1 MTFKDLRALGHD
13 YTTTL
18 HSRKMES
25 YDGLLL
31 NKAIKTVRV
40 YKGHRKLHAQS
51 TGTHR
56 PSGGHPPQ
64 HDLTQTSKEKLKTS
78 STRQTTSWL
87 ASSISSF
94 TRPRTT
100 ESRSTKESWP
110 HSGRRTATSSHVQEQ
125 PLAGPEPEVTFH
137 AGPMA
142 NNAAD
147 NALQRLR
154 INECQKPNLLA
165 HDATPEEFRS
175 WAKRFKA
182 FCASSML
189 QHGPIKEQQAYLNMC
204 LDIMLET
211 SFGSKID
218 PDMPIFQDDENPD
231 DNYCIQHLEDL
242 FLRKYLLDT
251 RCYNYFN
258 SRQPRGM
265 TMSTFIPTLK
275 KKPKKQKSLVYE
287 TTNYTH

>member
-1 MTFKDLRALGHD
+1 MAGLQYLILHETTDDGIEKYERELAALGQED
-13 YTTTL
+13 SNL
-18 HSRKMES
+18 
-25 YDGLLL
+25 
-31 NKAIKTVRV
+31 I
-40 YKGHRKLHAQS
+40 
-51 TGTHR
+51 
-56 PSGGHPPQ
+56 
-64 HDLTQTSKEKLKTS
+64 
-78 STRQTTSWL
+78 TR
-87 ASSISSF
+87 A
-94 TRPRTT
+94 R
-100 ESRSTKESWP
+100 
-110 HSGRRTATSSHVQEQ
+110 AAM
-125 PLAGPEPEVTFH
+125 LAGPEPEVTFH

-182 FCASSML
+182 FYASSML

-211 SFGSKID
+211 SLGSKID